1 METTAYIES
10 GILELYVF
18 GNLTESE
25 MKEVSEMAEKHQEIR
40 DEILSI
46 EKAVI
51 SLSFSMSPYLSAANF
66 DRIRRQLI
74 EKHGGVVDIKKRSN
88 AGAYIGWAAAILLL
102 AGTYYFYDQNESAV
116 NQVVTVEAEKA
127 KIKGEMESLQ
137 AKYKNTESMLAVVRD
152 ENNVIVPLGGQ
163 TVAPDAKARIY
174 WNKSTQ
180 AVYVDASGL
189 PEPPEGKV
197 YQVWALQLSPQLV
210 PTSIGLLAD
219 FKANDQKIFTVDSA
233 AAPQGFGITLEPA
246 GGSPTPTMEQLYTL
260 GVVKV

>member
-1 METTAYIES
+1 MENTSYIES

-18 GNLTESE
+18 GALNEDE
-25 MKEVSEMAEKHQEIR
+25 MKEVSEMAAKHQDIR

-66 DRIRRQLI
+66 DRIRKQLI
-74 EKHGGVVDIKKRSN
+74 DKHAGVIDIRKRSN

-102 AGTYYFYDQNESAV
+102 VGTYYFYNENASAQ
-116 NQVVTVEAEKA
+116 NQVATMSAENNRM
-127 KIKGEMESLQ
+127 KGDMNQLEQ
-137 AKYKNTESMLAVVRD
+137 KTKTTESMLAVVRD
-152 ENNVIVPLGGQ
+152 ENNIIVPLGGQ
-163 TVAPDAKARIY
+163 TVAPEAKARIY

-189 PEPPEGKV
+189 PEPPEGKE

-219 FKANDQKIFTVDSA
+219 FKANNYKLFAVDSA

-260 GVVKV
+260 GAIKA

>member
-1 METTAYIES
+1 MDITTYIES

-18 GNLTESE
+18 GNLTEDE
-25 MKEVSEMAEKHQEIR
+25 MKEVSEMAQKHQEIKN
-40 DEILSI
+40 EILSI

-66 DRIRRQLI
+66 NQIRRQLI
-74 EKHGGVVDIKKRSN
+74 EKHGGVIEMRKRPN
-88 AGAYIGWAAAILLL
+88 AMSYIGWAAAILLL
-102 AGTYYFYDQNESAV
+102 AGTCYFYNLNESAN
-116 NQVVTVEAEKA
+116 NQIVTVEAEKT
-127 KIKGEMESLQ
+127 KMKGDMDALQ
-137 AKYKNTESMLAVVRD
+137 AKSRNTENMLAVVRD

-163 TVAPDAKARIY
+163 AVAPDAKARIY

-197 YQVWALQLSPQLV
+197 YQVWSLQLSPQLV

-219 FKANDQKIFTVDSA
+219 FKANDAKMFAVESTAS
-233 AAPQGFGITLEPA
+233 PQGFGITLEPA
-246 GGSPTPTMEQLYTL
+246 GGSATPTMEQLYTL
-260 GVVKV
+260 GAMKV

>member
-1 METTAYIES
+1 MEITTYIES

-18 GNLTESE
+18 GNLTDDE
-25 MKEVSEMAEKHQEIR
+25 MKEVGEMAQNHQEIR

-74 EKHGGVVDIKKRSN
+74 EKHQGVVDIKKRSN
-88 AGAYIGWAAAILLL
+88 AGSYIGWAAAILLL
-102 AGTYYFYDQNESAV
+102 AGTYYFYDQNESAK
-116 NQVVTVEAEKA
+116 NQVVTVEAEKT
-127 KIKGEMESLQ
+127 KMKGDMDAMQ
-137 AKYKNTESMLAVVRD
+137 AKSKNTENMLAFIRD
-152 ENNVIVPLGGQ
+152 ENNVIIPLGGQ
-163 TVAPDAKARIY
+163 TVAPEAKARIY

-197 YQVWALQLSPQLV
+197 YQIWSLQLSPQLV

-219 FKANDQKIFTVDSA
+219 FKTNDHKMFAVDSTA
-233 AAPQGFGITLEPA
+233 SPQGFGITLEPA
-246 GGSPTPTMEQLYTL
+246 GGSATPTMEQLYTL